1 MKRVSITGLAAILAI
16 FGGCVVI
23 PDTFDANIN
32 VTIRHIQEQADQLL
46 DYVSGKSD
54 TLPPIGEAP
63 DPKQNSMLDRI
74 LDAIDPVQTAYAAEI
89 KESSP
94 RVQQIANSMKS
105 RFSEVEAAKQ
115 TGAVGENNRGFLE
128 MIKPDAIADAEQR
141 NNAQKVIAADNEDR
155 KALYQEV
162 ARLNSDQNL
171 TVGTIERVYAQKRL
185 ERAKSGEAFQLP
197 PAGADF
203 DAFAASAAGK
213 KLGGSAQ
220 PGTWVTIP

>member
-1 MKRVSITGLAAILAI
+1 MKRASITALAAVVAV

-54 TLPPIGEAP
+54 ALPPIGAP
-63 DPKQNSMLDRI
+63 EPEGNSMLERV
-74 LDAIDPVQTAYAAEI
+74 LDAIDPVQTAYAADLN
-89 KESSP
+89 ESSP
-94 RVQQIANSMKS
+94 RVQQIANSMKT
-105 RFSEVEAAKQ
+105 RFNDVEAAKK

-128 MIKPDAIADAEQR
+128 MVKPDAIADADQR
-141 NNAQKVIAADNEDR
+141 NTVQQTIAAENNDR
-155 KALYQEV
+155 KALYQEI

-171 TVGTIERVYAQKRL
+171 TVSAVERVYAQKRL
-185 ERAKSGEAFQLP
+185 ERAKSGESFQLP
-197 PAGADF
+197 PAGPDF

-213 KLGGSAQ
+213 ALGGDAK
-220 PGTWVTIP
+220 PGAWVTIK